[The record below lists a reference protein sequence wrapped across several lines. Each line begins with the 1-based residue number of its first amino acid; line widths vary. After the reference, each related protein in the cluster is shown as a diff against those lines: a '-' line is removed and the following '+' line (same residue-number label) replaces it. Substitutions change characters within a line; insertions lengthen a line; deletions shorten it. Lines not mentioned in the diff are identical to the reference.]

1 MLKILG
7 ISQLIGVYQGYG
19 KMNNQDMGGDL
30 MAMYN
35 YGLIQG
41 KRMERAKRK
50 IIYRR

>member
-1 MLKILG
+1 
-7 ISQLIGVYQGYG
+7 
-19 KMNNQDMGGDL
+19 MNNQDMGGDL

-50 IIYRR
+50 NNLQEVM